1 MPDPADLNAPVALRP
16 VQLED
21 WPRIHEWSQRPD
33 VTQYQAWGPN
43 TAAETR
49 SFVEAA
55 VLAASDRPQK
65 RHALTIVAGDLV
77 VGLIE
82 VTIRDSPEGVAE
94 FGYAVHPDHWGQGFA
109 TAAARLAL
117 DYAFGSL
124 QMVRV
129 EATCDP
135 TNAASVRVLEKI
147 GMHLERTLRRHTW
160 LGDRWRDTHVFSLLA
175 EEWAAR

>member
-94 FGYAVHPDHWGQGFA
+94 FGYAVHPDHWGQGLA
-109 TAAARLAL
+109 TEAARAVADWTFANTDVAHLI
-117 DYAFGSL
+117 AFTHPQNYGS
-124 QMVRV
+124 Q
-129 EATCDP
+129 
-135 TNAASVRVLEKI
+135 RVLERV
-147 GMHLERTLRRHTW
+147 GMTRLA
-160 LGDRWRDTHVFSLLA
+160 DRDMGFA
-175 EEWAAR
+175 ELSAYFEMPRP